1 MLSTNNHDDGP
12 RILGFRVAASSRPEI
27 VHIASGAHPRRFVR
41 IIRQA

>member
-1 MLSTNNHDDGP
+1 MLSTNNHGP